1 MSSDVIIF
9 FFLRKSNIMLSLNYI
24 VTADYCIYIGDKV
37 VLAST
42 DYKFDQ
48 SEVLEL
54 DACDET
60 ECAENQI
67 KIKCK

>member
-1 MSSDVIIF
+1 
-9 FFLRKSNIMLSLNYI
+9 MLILNYI

-54 DACDET
+54 DECDET